1 MAALGMTCARS
12 SGEGGEPKPA
22 SPVAPADASSPKNAV
37 QLLQDYTR
45 LVSQEN
51 IDEVFDLF
59 SEDALL
65 EFPFFKSIGIPA
77 RYPEERQFASKLPRL
92 SKTKQ
97 RISDFMTSKSGRQS
111 NQTALLAN
119 TLLPQRSNL
128 QDECTTKRMWPVA
141 KRKTGKLFT

>member
-1 MAALGMTCARS
+1 MSKFQLIVLAVLMAALGMTCTRS

-37 QLLQDYTR
+37 QLPQDYTR
-45 LVSQEN
+45 LVSPEN

-77 RYPEERQFASKLPRL
+77 RLAGRETIR
-92 SKTKQ
+92 KQ
-97 RISDFMTSKSGRQS
+97 IAPFCQKRNREFQIS
-111 NQTALLAN
+111 
-119 TLLPQRSNL
+119 
-128 QDECTTKRMWPVA
+128 
-141 KRKTGKLFT
+141 